1 MTRIQLQLEP
11 ERKAL
16 YAAASAR
23 LQGVELVSA
32 EADALIT
39 DTPGASPLPTL
50 LDQPDRIDLSSLVD
64 LPSSRIMPAHLWR
77 FSPSVLP
84 VAESRRSGQLGEPG
98 LLRIHHWLTTPSDPL
113 AMAFAQVD
121 LAHWLFGCRPRHIHT
136 LSRENYLHYHLGFP
150 DGGMALID
158 IATSR
163 PGEENYYS
171 MHLVGSEGAAYA
183 DDHRN
188 VHLQFGAHGARARLH
203 AHNELLAVQAM
214 LAEFLTGLR
223 EDHPWSVELSE
234 THNALETAREALN

>member
-1 MTRIQLQLEP
+1 MEI
-11 ERKAL
+11 
-16 YAAASAR
+16 
-23 LQGVELVSA
+23 VSA

-39 DTPGASPLPTL
+39 DTPGSSPLPTL
-50 LDQPDRIDLSSLVD
+50 LDQPGRFDPASLRD
-64 LPSSRIMPAHLWR
+64 MPAPRIMPAHQWR

-84 VAESRRSGQLGEPG
+84 VAESRRIGQLGEPG

-121 LAHWLFGCRPRHIHT
+121 LAHWFFGCRPRHIHT

-188 VHLQFGAHGARARLH
+188 VHLQFGTGGTRAHLH
-203 AHNELLAVQAM
+203 PPNELLAVQAM
-214 LAEFLTGLR
+214 LAEFTAGLR
-223 EDHPWSVELSE
+223 EDRPWSVGISE
-234 THNALETAREALN
+234 TSDVLETVKEALH